1 MKNRNIKARP
11 IVDRGYTAAI
21 FLDDV
26 AAIIDGFTMTRHPC
40 LATGF
45 SRQRTPNCHVPS
57 RNGRFIIPTDKRH
70 VMSSKLPPSHG
81 FASGRVGDDPRTK
94 IPARHGERN

>member
-1 MKNRNIKARP
+1 MKNRNIKAQP

-40 LATGF
+40 LATVLAD
-45 SRQRTPNCHVPS
+45 SEL
-57 RNGRFIIPTDKRH
+57 PTAMYH
-70 VMSSKLPPSHG
+70 
-81 FASGRVGDDPRTK
+81 A
-94 IPARHGERN
+94 